1 MMEIEIVTLG
11 QVKEKYMVELI
22 NDYKKRISKF
32 AKINFIELKDEPLKD
47 SINRV
52 LELEAAKLE
61 EVLKNSKYVICL
73 DIDGKNLSSEDL
85 AKKLDEVFTYS
96 ANKITFVIGGSYG
109 ILQSVKDK
117 CNYKL
122 SFSKMTFPHQFM
134 KGILLEQIYRS
145 FKILNNENYHK

>member
-11 QVKEKYMVELI
+11 SVKEKYMLELI

-32 AKINFIELKDEPLKD
+32 AKINFIELKDEPLRD
-47 SINRV
+47 SVNRV
-52 LELEAAKLE
+52 LELEGAKLE
-61 EVLKNSKYVICL
+61 EVLKNSKYVVVL
-73 DIDGKNLSSEDL
+73 DIDGKNLSSEQL
-85 AKKLDEVFTYS
+85 ASKLDEIFTYS
-96 ANKITFVIGGSYG
+96 ANKITFIIGGSYG
-109 ILQSVKDK
+109 ILQSIKDK
-117 CNYKL
+117 CNFKL

>member
-32 AKINFIELKDEPLKD
+32 AKINFIELKDEPLRD
-47 SINRV
+47 SVNRV
-52 LELEAAKLE
+52 LELEGVKLE
-61 EVLKNSKYVICL
+61 EVLKNAKYVMVL
-73 DIDGKNLSSEDL
+73 DIDGKNLSSEQL
-85 AKKLDEVFTYS
+85 ASKIDEVFTYNS
-96 ANKITFVIGGSYG
+96 NKITFIIGGSYG
-109 ILQSVKDK
+109 ILQSIKDK
-117 CNYKL
+117 CNFKL